1 MPLTYYGTNNP
12 YSDGKYYVCFQFAEI
27 AKPTQGKKREFIID
41 VEGGN
46 YTSEPIT
53 LEYLK
58 PLSICPQNGPPFD
71 GRFSFSINATTESGL
86 PPIVNAIEYYNVI
99 SLPFEPTDPRDG
111 RFKEKSLVPN

>member
-1 MPLTYYGTNNP
+1 M
-12 YSDGKYYVCFQFAEI
+12 FAHFAEI
-27 AKPTQGKKREFIID
+27 TKPTQGKKREFIID

-111 RFKEKSLVPN
+111 RFREKS